1 MKYRKILS
9 NSFIVGTLIIEF
21 FAFQVNAQAP
31 DFTVFNMANTPAFTS
46 NLFRAPVVDKDG
58 IVYMGTPRQGVY
70 RFSHGNW
77 SKMNILTDHQ
87 INEIKIDQ
95 FNAVWI
101 AQSGQGGLQALTGGV
116 NYFSDSLVS
125 NFTYYGNQ
133 VGLPTNNARGVFIN
147 DLGYFLNNRPQVWTA
162 NLATSV
168 GVSAVG
174 KGINLA
180 NPFFSKIT
188 VGINNG
194 GSVQCI
200 AGNEN
205 EVWAFASNNGGVG
218 QILRYNAQ
226 TGGFL
231 GFHDYTNSLGAD
243 GQPLTGAFNS
253 TAFARAL
260 CFASDGRQW
269 VGLSDGGLLV
279 KSGSVWKSVNMVPL
293 FFPGV
298 LVNNNALFEDSKGKI
313 YVGTSNGLLVY
324 ESGDVDV
331 LANWKHYYT
340 TDGLPSDNV
349 TGIAEDKKNGNIVI
363 TTSGGVVFWKQKVLA
378 ELVWDASYLY
388 NSNVKPK
395 GVAADG
401 VSRLLIKVTSAAG
414 APNLQKARV
423 KIIDFPGRTR
433 NMKGKLKKATSYI
446 GYSEEANN
454 ASLLEDSDST
464 YPGRAAFWFW
474 YVSPDDFANSHATF
488 DAATDERIENVRV
501 YVDFAN
507 GSTDSID
514 LPVKI
519 VRPPLVLVHG
529 LASGPS
535 AWDDFKPTSGI
546 PFISNPLFKQRRAL
560 KMNGKGSFKEN
571 ALTLLDNGNFN
582 SLKTNISDFHDKG
595 FACSQVDYVCHS
607 MGGLMLRAAINWYPA
622 NFFNRVP
629 YNSSN
634 YGKGYVHKLIT
645 INTPHNSSPIADIV
659 TQYSPLI
666 PEFYRRLLGGLF
678 VLTPSLQKP
687 FDFVEP
693 QYKYGLLPL
702 ISPLQATPAI
712 RNLQVQQSK
721 GGINLGATAVRNHL
735 ITGNVQWTSQ
745 QTSLIVSSLDPL
757 LEYIDDMLAAAR
769 DAAITPLEKTTLT
782 TLYALNKGARA
793 WSFLEWYSLKMG
805 YPNFLGSGDLI
816 VPLASQ
822 LAQQSPNLSHIT
834 NFTNSASFYDANH
847 IAMLER
853 SDVGERVM
861 ELLNTGISAD
871 VFSNVIPA
879 NNDTDPVLQ
888 RNFYPENTNSSN
900 NVLPPVLTTFDKSKI
915 DITAPLSGATNLFVD
930 SILTININLKD
941 TVGLAYIKACFQ
953 DNDTATISRNSIQ
966 TFSFKINP
974 VYIDSQ
980 VVAVVAVYDKPG
992 QIEHHV
998 DSLIKV
1004 VKNNAFATSFR
1015 IKQDAAFLTAGQP
1028 YYPDYEVQYNG
1039 TWVRLSNA
1047 SSSIVIQPEDA
1058 SIASLNSNKAILGLK
1073 AGSTKVFVSYLQFK
1087 DTLIINVT
1095 PALFSNSLNE
1105 SLASGS
1111 FTNPAI
1117 WSKGIVPDFFDS
1129 VVIKAG
1135 HILMLDTTVSI
1146 RAIKLEAGSSLLFNS
1161 DKDTLHLGIN
1171 LEGLTGLNYPSQIK
1185 FNRNAFQQFN
1195 VIEYDR
1201 KRFLKP
1207 ENELDVLMVKNCSV

>member
-1 MKYRKILS
+1 MKYKRTLS
-9 NSFIVGTLIIEF
+9 SIFIVGILFIEF
-21 FAFQVNAQAP
+21 FALQAKAQAP

-46 NLFRAPVVDKDG
+46 NLFRAPTVDKDG

-70 RFSHGNW
+70 RFSNGIW

-87 INEIKIDQ
+87 INEIKTDQ
-95 FNAVWI
+95 FNGVWI

-116 NYFSDSLVS
+116 NYFSDSLIS

-133 VGLPTNNARGVFIN
+133 AGLPTNNARGVFID
-147 DLGYFLNNRPQVWTA
+147 DLGYFTNNRPQVWTA
-162 NLATSV
+162 NLGTSI
-168 GVSAVG
+168 GVTAIG
-174 KGINLA
+174 KGVNQA
-180 NPFFSKIT
+180 NPFFGRIT
-188 VGINNG
+188 VGIKTG

-200 AGNEN
+200 AGNET
-205 EVWAFASNNGGVG
+205 EVWAFSSNNGGVG

-226 TGGFL
+226 TSAFI

-243 GQPLTGAFNS
+243 GQPLTGAFKS
-253 TAFARAL
+253 TAYARAM

-269 VGLSDGGLLV
+269 VGLSDGGLLI

-331 LANWKHYYT
+331 VANWKHYYT
-340 TDGLPSDNV
+340 TEGLPSDNV
-349 TGIAEDKKNGNIVI
+349 TGIAEDKKNGTIVI
-363 TTSGGVVFWKQKVLA
+363 TTSGGVVFWKQKILA

-388 NSNVKPK
+388 NKDVKPK

-401 VSRLLIKVTSAAG
+401 VARLFIKITGAAG
-414 APNLQKARV
+414 SPNIQKARL

-433 NMKGKLKKATSYI
+433 NMQGKLRKATSFI
-446 GYSEEANN
+446 GYSEEAND
-454 ASLLEDSDST
+454 ATLLEATDSS
-464 YPGRAAFWFW
+464 YPGSAALWFW
-474 YVSPDDFANSHATF
+474 YVSPDDFANSHTTF

-507 GSTDSID
+507 GASDSAD

-529 LASGPS
+529 LASGPP
-535 AWDDFKPTSGI
+535 AWNDFKPNSGI
-546 PFISNPLFKQRRAL
+546 PFISNPLFKQTRAL
-560 KMNGKGSFKEN
+560 KMNGKGSYKEN
-571 ALTLLDNGNFN
+571 AITLLDNNNYN
-582 SLKTNISDFHDKG
+582 SLKTNISDFHNKG

-607 MGGLMLRAAINWYPA
+607 MGGLMIRAAINWYPD

-629 YNSSN
+629 NNSSN
-634 YGKGYVHKLIT
+634 YGKGYVHKLIA
-645 INTPHNSSPIADIV
+645 INTPHNSSPLADIV

-666 PEFYRRLLGGLF
+666 PEFYRRILGGLF

-687 FDFVEP
+687 FNFVEP
-693 QYKYGLLPL
+693 QFKYGLLPL
-702 ISPLQATPAI
+702 ISPLKATPAI
-712 RNLQVQQSK
+712 RNLQVQQLK
-721 GGINLGATAVRNHL
+721 GGINLGATQVRNHL
-735 ITGNVQWTSQ
+735 ITGNVKWTSQ

-757 LEYIDDMLAAAR
+757 LEYMDDMLAAAR
-769 DAAITPLEKTTLT
+769 DAAITPIDKFTLNA
-782 TLYALNKGARA
+782 LYALNKGARA

-805 YPNFLGSGDLI
+805 YPNFLGSGDLV

-822 LAQQSPNLSHIT
+822 LAQQSPNLRHIT
-834 NFTNSASFYDANH
+834 NFTNAALFYDASH
-847 IAMLER
+847 IHILNR

-861 ELLNTGISAD
+861 ELLNTGINAD

-879 NNDTDPVLQ
+879 NNDTEPVSQ
-888 RNFYPENTNSSN
+888 RPISAKNA
-900 NVLPPVLTTFDKSKI
+900 NVSDKVLSTVLTTFDKSKI
-915 DITAPLSGATNLFVD
+915 AIISPLSGATNLFVD
-930 SILTININLKD
+930 SILTIKISLND
-941 TVGLAYIKACFQ
+941 TVGLAYLKACFQ
-953 DNDTATISRNSIQ
+953 DNDTATISRNANQ
-966 TFSFKINP
+966 TFSFTINP
-974 VYIDSQ
+974 VYTDSQ

-992 QIEHHV
+992 QIEYHV

-1004 VKNNAFATSFR
+1004 VQNKAVAASFR
-1015 IKQDAAFLTAGQP
+1015 IKQDSALLTASEP

-1039 TWVRLSNA
+1039 IWVRLSNNN
-1047 SSSIVIQPEDA
+1047 SSIAIQPEDA
-1058 SIASLNSNKAILGLK
+1058 SIASLTSNRGISGLK
-1073 AGSTKVFVSYLQFK
+1073 AGRTKVFVSYLQFK

-1095 PALFSNSLNE
+1095 PALFSNSINQ
-1105 SLASGS
+1105 SVASGG
-1111 FTNPAI
+1111 FRNPAI

-1135 HILMLDTTVSI
+1135 HIITLDTTLSI

-1161 DKDTLHLGIN
+1161 NKDTLHIGIN
-1171 LEGLTGLNYPSQIK
+1171 LEGLTGFNHPSQIN
-1185 FNRNAFQQFN
+1185 FNRKTFKQCRFIDNHL
-1195 VIEYDR
+1195 Y
-1201 KRFLKP
+1201 KFLKP
-1207 ENELDVLMVKNCSV
+1207 ENEFDMLMAKNCAV